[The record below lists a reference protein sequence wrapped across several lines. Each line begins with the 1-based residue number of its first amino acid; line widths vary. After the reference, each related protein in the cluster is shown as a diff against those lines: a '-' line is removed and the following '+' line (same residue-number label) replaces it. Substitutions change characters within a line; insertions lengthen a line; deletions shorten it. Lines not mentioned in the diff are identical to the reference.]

1 MSSKDSFYYQI
12 KYFASHG
19 FCVIAPDFPGFGASA
34 ALTGPWSVGDYA
46 DWLKKFIAASAAVR
60 PHIIAHSFGA
70 RVALKLL
77 SREDIADRLVIT
89 GGAGI
94 VKPRTAAYRRKVKLY
109 KAVKTFAPRF
119 AESHFGSA
127 EYRALPPVMRGSY
140 KLIVNEDLRS
150 CASRINNACLLVYGA
165 EDAVTPPQEEG
176 RIFSRLIPASRLC
189 IVPGGHF
196 CFSQYPEVF
205 NRTVLSFITED

>member
-109 KAVKTFAPRF
+109 RAVKTFAPRF

-127 EYRALPPVMRGSY
+127 EYRALPPVMRGS
-140 KLIVNEDLRS
+140 
-150 CASRINNACLLVYGA
+150 
-165 EDAVTPPQEEG
+165 
-176 RIFSRLIPASRLC
+176 
-189 IVPGGHF
+189 
-196 CFSQYPEVF
+196 
-205 NRTVLSFITED
+205 